1 MENKG
6 KCYRCRHMDR
16 YYTKEEKQFCK
27 TQFGWCR
34 KRQETIRI
42 CEACEEFSC
51 KPVRKNKV
59 NGFLA
64 YYLDGLLTQISQ
76 IRAILEEK
84 DEEEKNDE
92 S

>member
-1 MENKG
+1 MESKG

-16 YYTKEEKQFCK
+16 YYTQEEKQFCK
-27 TQFGWCR
+27 TQFGWCG
-34 KRQETIRI
+34 KRQETVCIHD
-42 CEACEEFSC
+42 ACEEFSG

-64 YYLDGLLTQISQ
+64 FYLNNLLTQISQ

-84 DEEEKNDE
+84 DEEEKDDE